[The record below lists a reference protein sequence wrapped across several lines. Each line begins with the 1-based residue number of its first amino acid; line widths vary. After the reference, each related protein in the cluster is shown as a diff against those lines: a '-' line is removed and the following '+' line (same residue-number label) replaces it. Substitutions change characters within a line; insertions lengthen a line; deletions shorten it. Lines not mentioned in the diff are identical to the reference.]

1 MPKIATALATLVLM
15 LSNANA
21 QELSQQYDTKNQA
34 KAKGVELKIS
44 YPSGWVG
51 KDGQGETMLQ
61 VIEGKSAGIPAILM
75 ISIKEFPNVSD
86 LESTCSAKSERDWAE
101 MFADRGTGKEVLSV
115 EKIKM
120 HGVYGSLV
128 TATDQMQYKGRTVS
142 AESQQMNLC
151 NKNKMIYLLC
161 GTGLQF
167 RSLGG

>member
-75 ISIKEFPNVSD
+75 ISIKDS
-86 LESTCSAKSERDWAE
+86 
-101 MFADRGTGKEVLSV
+101 RGCVIFCGR
-115 EKIKM
+115 
-120 HGVYGSLV
+120 LV
-128 TATDQMQYKGRTVS
+128 QG
-142 AESQQMNLC
+142 
-151 NKNKMIYLLC
+151 
-161 GTGLQF
+161 
-167 RSLGG
+167 